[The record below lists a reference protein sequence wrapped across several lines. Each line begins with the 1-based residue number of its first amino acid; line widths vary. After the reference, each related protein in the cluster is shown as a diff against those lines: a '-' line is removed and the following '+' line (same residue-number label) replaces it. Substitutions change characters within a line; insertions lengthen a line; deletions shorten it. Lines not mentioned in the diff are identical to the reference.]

1 MRRILFATAAAAA
14 LLMTGASAAEQAAT
28 PRGYMVAQLNVRD
41 ATAYAGYAPKVPPVV
56 AKYGGRYVV
65 RGGAITP
72 LEGTPPGQ
80 RVVVIEFPSVE
91 AAKTFYNS
99 PEYRELAP
107 QRHAA
112 SDGPAFIVEGV
123 AP

>member
-1 MRRILFATAAAAA
+1 MRRILCAAAAGAA
-14 LLMTGASAAEQAAT
+14 LLLTGASAAGQAPT
-28 PRGYMVAQLNVRD
+28 PKGYMVAQLNVRD
-41 ATAYAGYAPKVPPVV
+41 TEAYRGYAPKVPPVV
-56 AKYGGRYVV
+56 ARYGGRYII
-65 RGGAITP
+65 RGGTITP
-72 LEGTPPGQ
+72 LEETPPGQ

-91 AAKTFYNS
+91 AAKAFYDS

-112 SDGPAFIVEGV
+112 SSGPAFIVEGV